1 MEMISNFMREALK
14 NKNCVKPVYIS
25 GMPGT
30 GKTATVLASIANLK
44 KEAKKGLIDDF
55 DFVEINCLRLHA
67 AADAYT
73 SLWRG
78 ISGFHL
84 QHKAALSKLA
94 SYFADGSRSNVS
106 SRVSTVCLVDE
117 IDFLLTKD
125 ENVIYN
131 LFDWP
136 LQVGSRLIII
146 GIANIMDLPERL
158 SSRVRSRLGMSYE
171 RMVFTPYTFDQIQQ
185 ILTARLQDL
194 DLSNIFDQRAIEFL
208 ARKASTVAGDLR
220 AALKICQ
227 KTIEILRDMARDNK
241 DARISPAVVKQATD
255 EYRESPLMAVLRIA
269 CKLDKGIM
277 VCMCK
282 DFKVTGHPEPRLIE
296 IWERLRD
303 FISKTKFNPQIGM
316 TEPPYNIFESAVSRL
331 KQQGFVKV
339 GAIKANPSGS
349 NNIKVTTILCAYISP
364 HLYVLLLTT
373 ANATTWKVPT
383 VSLRMEVTDITAAL
397 RGFEIINFM

>member
-1 MEMISNFMREALK
+1 MISNFMREALK
-14 NKNCVKPVYIS
+14 SKACVKPIYIS

-30 GKTATVLASIANLK
+30 GKTATVLASIASLK
-44 KEAKKGLIDDF
+44 KDVKNGLLDDF
-55 DFVEINCLRLHA
+55 DFIEINCLRLHT

-84 QHKAALSKLA
+84 QHKTALSKLA
-94 SYFADGSRSNVS
+94 SYFADGCRSNVS
-106 SRVSTVCLVDE
+106 SRVCTVCLVDE

-158 SSRVRSRLGMSYE
+158 SSRVRSRLGMAYE

-194 DLSNIFDQRAIEFL
+194 DLNNIFDQRTVEFL

-227 KTIEILRDMARDNK
+227 KTIDILRDMTKENK

-269 CKLDKGIM
+269 CKLDKAII

-296 IWERLRD
+296 VWERLRD
-303 FISKTKFNPQIGM
+303 FIVKTKFNPQIGM
-316 TEPPYNIFESAVSRL
+316 LEPPYTIFECAVNRL
-331 KQQGFVKV
+331 RQQGFVRV
-339 GAIKANPSGS
+339 SAVKANPNGS
-349 NNIKVTTILCAYISP
+349 NHIKVSPMLCLSYVSNPNTLILT
-364 HLYVLLLTT
+364 LTLIFRYPRFPY
-373 ANATTWKVPT
+373 AW
-383 VSLRMEVTDITAAL
+383 R
-397 RGFEIINFM
+397 